1 MNQEPVMLTL
11 SLEVEEVN
19 KVLTGLNYY
28 KQDIENL
35 AQKIVQVSQV
45 QINEHN
51 RQLEEAEQKAI
62 EEANKNNKKASKE
75 EEGENK

>member
-1 MNQEPVMLTL
+1 MNKEPILTL
-11 SLEVEEVN
+11 QLEVEEVN

-28 KQDIENL
+28 KNDIDRI
-35 AQKIVQVSQV
+35 AQKIVQTSQI

-51 RQLEEAEQKAI
+51 QKLQEAEKKVI

-75 EEGENK
+75 EGENK

>member
-1 MNQEPVMLTL
+1 MNKEPIITL
-11 SLEVEEVN
+11 QLEVEEVN

-28 KQDIENL
+28 KNDIDRI
-35 AQKIVQVSQV
+35 AQKIVQTSQI

-51 RQLEEAEQKAI
+51 KKLQEAEKKVI

-75 EEGENK
+75 EGENK

>member
-1 MNQEPVMLTL
+1 MNQEPIITL
-11 SLEVEEVN
+11 QLEVEEVN

-28 KQDIENL
+28 KNDIDRI
-35 AQKIVQVSQV
+35 AQKIVQTSQI

-51 RQLEEAEQKAI
+51 KKLQETEKKVI

-75 EEGENK
+75 EGENK

>member
-1 MNQEPVMLTL
+1 MNQEPIITL
-11 SLEVEEVN
+11 QLEVEEVN

-28 KQDIENL
+28 KNDIDRI
-35 AQKIVQVSQV
+35 AQKIVQTSQI

-51 RQLEEAEQKAI
+51 KKLQEAEKKVI

-75 EEGENK
+75 EGENK

>member
-1 MNQEPVMLTL
+1 MNQEPILTL
-11 SLEVEEVN
+11 QLEVEEVN

-28 KQDIENL
+28 KNDIDRI
-35 AQKIVQVSQV
+35 AQKIVQTSQI

-51 RQLEEAEQKAI
+51 KKMQEAEQKVI

-75 EEGENK
+75 EGENK

>member
-1 MNQEPVMLTL
+1 MNQEPIITL
-11 SLEVEEVN
+11 QLEVEEVN

-28 KQDIENL
+28 KNDIDRI
-35 AQKIVQVSQV
+35 AQKIVQTSQI

-51 RQLEEAEQKAI
+51 QKLQEAEKKVI

-75 EEGENK
+75 EGENK